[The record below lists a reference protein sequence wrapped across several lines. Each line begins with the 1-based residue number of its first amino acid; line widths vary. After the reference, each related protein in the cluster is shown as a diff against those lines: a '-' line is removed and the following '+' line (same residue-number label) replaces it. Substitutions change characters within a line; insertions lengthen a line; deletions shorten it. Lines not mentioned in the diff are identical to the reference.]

1 VTKRTLTAGL
11 AAVLALGTVMPAF
24 AGDEGPRPRAGRV
37 GRRAAHR
44 NGVRR
49 AMRQE
54 RRDLLASLQV
64 TDDQRRTVLE
74 KARAAAPI
82 VSAGKDEARRIVA
95 QARAALAKDPAAD
108 RRALR
113 ESVRTQLR
121 ALRAKTRGQVEPL
134 AKDVVASLTPEQRA
148 KLEAAAG
155 KHGRTLDDARLT
167 RRAARMISRPMT
179 VPYLEARL
187 SK

>member
-1 VTKRTLTAGL
+1 MMKLTLTAGL

-24 AGDEGPRPRAGRV
+24 AGDGDGPARRDGARAGRLG

-44 NGVRR
+44 DRFRR

-54 RRDLLASLQV
+54 RRDLLASLNV

-74 KARAAAPI
+74 KARVAAPI
-82 VSAGKDEARRIVA
+82 VSAGRDEARRVIA
-95 QARAALAKDPAAD
+95 QARAMLAEDPAAD
-108 RRALR
+108 RKALR

-121 ALRAKTRGQVEPL
+121 ALREKTRGQVEPL
-134 AKDVVASLTPEQRA
+134 AQDVVASLTAEQRA

-155 KHGRTLDDARLT
+155 
-167 RRAARMISRPMT
+167 
-179 VPYLEARL
+179 
-187 SK
+187 